1 MILIVNYNKTSGV
14 ITLSSN
20 EDEVAVEL
28 NQNSVSDS
36 DDNLN
41 FEVALDLSAYQELF
55 NDEILEDGDNNE

>member
-1 MILIVNYNKTSGV
+1 MIITVNYNKTSGA

-20 EDEVAVEL
+20 EDEVTVEL

-36 DDNLN
+36 DDSLD

-55 NDEILEDGDNNE
+55 NDEILEDGHNNE

>member
-1 MILIVNYNKTSGV
+1 MIITVNYNKTSGA

-20 EDEVAVEL
+20 EDEVTVEL

-36 DDNLN
+36 DDSLD

-55 NDEILEDGDNNE
+55 NDEILEDGNNNE

>member
-20 EDEVAVEL
+20 EDEVTVEL